1 MVTQALW
8 VLLVLVGGGAAAPFL
23 HSHPLHPALTMKRFV
38 DFGTKSSNS
47 WQPNTGVSTS
57 LISSSSLLQSS
68 PLIKSSPL
76 IQSSRLQSPSQPLL
90 QPATSNSVAPASPVL
105 QQAPLQQKPLSWTL
119 QAAAQP
125 SLGPS
130 SPLQRSLPSSTPAA
144 LQRLQRT
151 NSLEWE
157 VRLHPE
163 EV

>member
-76 IQSSRLQSPSQPLL
+76 I
-90 QPATSNSVAPASPVL
+90 
-105 QQAPLQQKPLSWTL
+105 
-119 QAAAQP
+119 
-125 SLGPS
+125 PS

-157 VRLHPE
+157 VRLHP
-163 EV
+163 